1 VRPPQ
6 VVPVCAG
13 EHGRQHG
20 DAAATDPDLAAAQLA
35 GDDDAPPARGVW
47 ALGVLDPAAAGAPQ
61 VPVVQHRVV
70 GDQQLERGVVDVDL
84 DLDVAGRDL
93 RGAQVQHR
101 AAAVRAH
108 LEPAGR
114 GPVAEPLGHRVVR
127 GDPDGLGEVGV
138 REVHHGGSSWG
149 GAAIMLRQYLC
160 SALSIQD

>member
-20 DAAATDPDLAAAQLA
+20 DATAADPDLAAAQLA
-35 GDDDAPPARGVW
+35 GDDDAPPAGGVR

-61 VPVVQHRVV
+61 VPVVHQRVA
-70 GDQQLERGVVDVDL
+70 GDQQLEHGVVDVDL

-93 RGAQVQHR
+93 RGAQVQHG
-101 AAAVRAH
+101 AAAVGAH

-127 GDPDGLGEVGV
+127 GDLDPVGVVGV
-138 REVHHGGSSWG
+138 REVRHGGSS
-149 GAAIMLRQYLC
+149 
-160 SALSIQD
+160 